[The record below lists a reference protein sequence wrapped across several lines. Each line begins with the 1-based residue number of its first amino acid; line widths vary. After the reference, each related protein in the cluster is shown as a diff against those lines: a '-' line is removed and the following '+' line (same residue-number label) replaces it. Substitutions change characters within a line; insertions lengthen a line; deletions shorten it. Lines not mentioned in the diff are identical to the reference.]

1 MRRTA
6 AMSRRELLATA
17 AAAPLASLAGPV
29 PPEMPGASHTFV
41 LLHGAWHGGWCWAK
55 LAPLLRAQGHTVF
68 TPTLT
73 GLGERAH
80 LLSASVDLETHLK
93 DVVALFEYEDLDQ
106 VILVGHSYGGM
117 VIAGVA
123 GRLAS
128 RIARL
133 VYLDAF
139 LPDDGKA
146 LKDYAPVPPTRADGW
161 RVPPPGPATSWG
173 VSNASDIRWMERRLG
188 DQPLATFTQPLPA
201 SSVRVPDSAQAF
213 IQCTQAPFFAEAARR
228 ARARGFESHELLVGG
243 HDAMISAPDALA
255 ALLHALAG

>member
-1 MRRTA
+1 MRITS

-17 AAAPLASLAGPV
+17 AAAPLASLTRPIVSPTPV
-29 PPEMPGASHTFV
+29 DAHTFV

-55 LAPLLRAQGHTVF
+55 LTPLLRAKGHEVF

-80 LLSASVDLETHLK
+80 LLSAAIDLETHIN
-93 DVVALFEYEDLDQ
+93 DIVALLDYEDLHE

-128 RIARL
+128 RISRL

-161 RVPPPGPATSWG
+161 RMPPPGTATSWG
-173 VSNASDIRWMERRLG
+173 VSSASDIRWMERRLG
-188 DQPLATFTQPLPA
+188 DQPLATFTQALPE
-201 SSVRVPDSAQAF
+201 SSVRVPDSKQAF
-213 IQCTQAPFFAEAARR
+213 IQCTQAPFFAEAAMR
-228 ARARGFESHELLVGG
+228 ARARGFESRELLVGG
-243 HDAMISAPDALA
+243 HDVMISAPEALTSMLRSVA
-255 ALLHALAG
+255 R

>member
-1 MRRTA
+1 MRLSA

-17 AAAPLASLAGPV
+17 AAVPLASLAGPV
-29 PPEMPGASHTFV
+29 LPEMPSAAHTFV

-80 LLSASVDLETHLK
+80 LLTAAVDLETHIN
-93 DVVALFEYEDLDQ
+93 DVAALLEYEDLEQ

-128 RIARL
+128 RIAHV

-173 VSNASDIRWMERRLG
+173 VSNASDVRWMERRLG

-201 SSVRVPDSAQAF
+201 SSVRVPDANQAF
-213 IQCTQAPFFAEAARR
+213 VRCTQAPFFADAARR
-228 ARARGFESHELLVGG
+228 AKARGFESRELLVGG
-243 HDAMISAPDALA
+243 HDVMISAPDALA
-255 ALLHALAG
+255 ALLRALAG